1 MDEDE
6 IWCQTV
12 GEIVRATMKP
22 RERDHEAAKLT
33 DWGLFIGGLRE
44 AQDLSALQRLGIS
57 AVLNAAPDVVHVEYP
72 EHWRVLVIEAE
83 DDVFYPLLDTH
94 MDAVLEFLDT
104 QHADG
109 RKVLVHCFAGMNR
122 SAALCA
128 AYLMI
133 RDRMGLAKVVRHMSE
148 QRGWIL
154 SNEGFVHQL
163 VRLAREEDLLEPP
176 EPRQRLDSV
185 EEENGAKRMRART
198 SEAATCHASKLGRS
212 LSRLSSMSDV
222 EEEDLKR
229 TKARLACKLD
239 RKYSRS
245 TSGFSDVSDA
255 SPKIPRTTTQ
265 PRSCR
270 TISDKDMG
278 YASRLP
284 RQDSVSADLKKI
296 KPLKDLREGSA
307 KLQDGTYLYV
317 IMIGDPEYIRLIH
330 EEHLVNAGVLGGH
343 TSLVE
348 RNEFMRG
355 WARQWESND
364 PQVRHT
370 VLYAGELNYKEGE
383 GVLMWNNHSGH
394 YTPAAEDHVRVHLD
408 PSTFVA
414 FDED

>member
-198 SEAATCHASKLGRS
+198 SEAAICHASKLGRS

-317 IMIGDPEYIRLIH
+317 IMIGDQEYIRLIH